1 MTVICRYNGLGALA
15 TEAILKELGKNS
27 DLHVL
32 ELEGNDVFPQAQAE
46 IQAMLLANEDAF
58 LARGCRAYFD
68 VYDCPKLAGAASA
81 ADL

>member
-1 MTVICRYNGLGALA
+1 M
-15 TEAILKELGKNS
+15 
-27 DLHVL
+27 HVL
-32 ELEGNDVFPQAQAE
+32 NLEGNDVFPQAQAE